1 MATMRFMVRF
11 ATRDPGSA
19 EYASLIPAERE
30 RVAELR
36 ADGTLE
42 ALYLAADRSG
52 GWIVMQGPSLEW
64 IEEALATLPLYPYL
78 DIELIPIQ
86 D

>member
-1 MATMRFMVRF
+1 MRLMVHF
-11 ATRDPGSA
+11 TTRDPGS
-19 EYASLIPAERE
+19 EEVASLIPAERE
-30 RVAELR
+30 RVVQLR
-36 ADGTLE
+36 SEGTLE

-52 GWIVMQGPSLEW
+52 GWIVMQDPSLEW

-78 DIELIPIQ
+78 DIDLIPIQ

>member
-1 MATMRFMVRF
+1 MRFMVRF
-11 ATRDPGSA
+11 THRDPGR
-19 EYASLIPAERE
+19 EEVASLIPAERA

-36 ADGTLE
+36 SAGTLE

-78 DIELIPIQ
+78 DFELTALQ